1 MKIGNYN
8 ITKKIGKGGFGEVY
22 IAEKDNVNYALK
34 VCSKSDEESIRRFNR
49 EVRLME
55 SVKNENVIEV
65 LDYDF
70 KNIPPFFVMPLCQ
83 GALST
88 KDYKNNVELL
98 INDVLQI
105 CDGLEALHNH
115 PQRIVHRDIN
125 PNNILID
132 NDKLKLSDLG
142 LGKFESRDSTI
153 LTPSSIM
160 MGTEGFAPPEFY
172 KVGGTKNATISSD
185 IYQLGKTIYTL
196 YTRESPTYINIDKI
210 PAGLFYIIR
219 KCTNINPSE
228 RYANVSDLKAALNN
242 HLKILKG
249 ENNPY
254 ASFDKLLTEMQG
266 KKVTKENVYNLF
278 NILYEFKDDS
288 ELFYTKAKAI
298 PIDYFALLNTGDL
311 QIFMDVYNGVVT
323 ELDNNGKLNW
333 SDAENIALQM
343 KKIFNSTINID
354 IRTNSLRITLIFAAN
369 FNRYDAMDI
378 FNNMLKSVI
387 NDEEANSVATMLSD
401 NIDEY
406 ENIVLQKDQAT
417 GIHPTIQAIRYN
429 IIKKNGK

>member
-8 ITKKIGKGGFGEVY
+8 IIKKIGKGGFGEVY
-22 IAEKDNVNYALK
+22 IAEKDDTNFALK
-34 VCSKSDEESIRRFNR
+34 VCSKSDEESIHRFNR

-55 SVKNENVIEV
+55 SVKSENVIEV

-70 KNIPPFFVMPLCQ
+70 KNTPPFFVMPLCQ

-88 KDYKNNVELL
+88 KDYNSNVEML

-142 LGKFESRDSTI
+142 LGKFEERDRPI

-160 MGTEGFAPPEFY
+160 LGTEGFAPPEFY
-172 KVGGTKNATISSD
+172 KIGGTKNATISSY
-185 IYQLGKTIYTL
+185 IYQLGKTIYAL
-196 YTRESPTYINIDKI
+196 YTHESPAYINMDKI

-249 ENNPY
+249 EDNPY
-254 ASFDKLLTEMQG
+254 TSFDKLLTEMQG
-266 KKVTKENVYNLF
+266 KRITKEHVDNLF

-288 ELFYTKAKAI
+288 ELFYTKVKAL
-298 PIDYFALLNTGDL
+298 PIDYFSLLNTGDL

-323 ELDNNGKLNW
+323 DLDNNGKLNW
-333 SDAENIALQM
+333 SDAENVASQM
-343 KKIFNSTINID
+343 KKIFNSTIDID
-354 IRTNSLRITLIFAAN
+354 IRTNALRITLFFAAT
-369 FNRYDAMDI
+369 FNRYAAMDI
-378 FNNMLKSVI
+378 FNSMLKAVK
-387 NDEEANSVATMLSD
+387 NDDEANSIAIMLSD

>member
-8 ITKKIGKGGFGEVY
+8 IIKKIGKGGFGEVY
-22 IAEKDNVNYALK
+22 VAEKDDTNYALK
-34 VCSKSDEESIRRFNR
+34 ICSRSDEESIRRFNR

-55 SVKNENVIEV
+55 SIKNENVIEV
-65 LDYDF
+65 LNYDF
-70 KNIPPFFVMPLCQ
+70 KNSPPFFVMPLCQ

-88 KDYKNNVELL
+88 RDYKNNVEVL
-98 INDVLQI
+98 INDLLQI

-115 PQRIVHRDIN
+115 PQRIIHRDIN

-142 LGKFESRDSTI
+142 LGKFEERDSTI

-172 KVGGTKNATISSD
+172 KIGGTKNATITSD
-185 IYQLGKTIYTL
+185 IYQLGKTIYAL
-196 YTRESPTYINIDKI
+196 YTHESPTYIDIDKI

-219 KCTNINPSE
+219 KCTNINPLE

-242 HLKILKG
+242 HLEILKG

-254 ASFDKLLTEMQG
+254 SSFDKILTEMQS
-266 KKVTKENVYNLF
+266 KKATKENVNNLF

-288 ELFYTKAKAI
+288 ELFYAKTKTI
-298 PIDYFALLNTGDL
+298 PNDYFSFLNTGDL
-311 QIFMDVYNGVVT
+311 QIFIDVYSNVIT
-323 ELDNNGKLNW
+323 ELNNNGKLSW
-333 SDAENIALQM
+333 SDAENIASQM
-343 KKIFNSTINID
+343 RKIFNSTTSID
-354 IRTNSLRITLIFAAN
+354 IRTNALRITLFFAST

-378 FNNMLKSVI
+378 FNSMLKSVK
-387 NDEEANSVATMLSD
+387 NDDEANSVATMLSD
-401 NIDEY
+401 NINEY
-406 ENIVLQKDQAT
+406 ENIVLQKDMAT
-417 GIHPTIQAIRYN
+417 GIHSTIQAIRYN

>member
-1 MKIGNYN
+1 
-8 ITKKIGKGGFGEVY
+8 
-22 IAEKDNVNYALK
+22 
-34 VCSKSDEESIRRFNR
+34 
-49 EVRLME
+49 
-55 SVKNENVIEV
+55 
-65 LDYDF
+65 
-70 KNIPPFFVMPLCQ
+70 
-83 GALST
+83 
-88 KDYKNNVELL
+88 
-98 INDVLQI
+98 
-105 CDGLEALHNH
+105 
-115 PQRIVHRDIN
+115 
-125 PNNILID
+125 
-132 NDKLKLSDLG
+132 
-142 LGKFESRDSTI
+142 
-153 LTPSSIM
+153 M

>member
-142 LGKFESRDSTI
+142 LGKFEERDSTI

-210 PAGLFYIIR
+210 PAGLFI
-219 KCTNINPSE
+219 
-228 RYANVSDLKAALNN
+228 
-242 HLKILKG
+242 
-249 ENNPY
+249 
-254 ASFDKLLTEMQG
+254 
-266 KKVTKENVYNLF
+266 
-278 NILYEFKDDS
+278 
-288 ELFYTKAKAI
+288 
-298 PIDYFALLNTGDL
+298 
-311 QIFMDVYNGVVT
+311 
-323 ELDNNGKLNW
+323 
-333 SDAENIALQM
+333 
-343 KKIFNSTINID
+343 
-354 IRTNSLRITLIFAAN
+354 
-369 FNRYDAMDI
+369 
-378 FNNMLKSVI
+378 
-387 NDEEANSVATMLSD
+387 
-401 NIDEY
+401 
-406 ENIVLQKDQAT
+406 
-417 GIHPTIQAIRYN
+417 
-429 IIKKNGK
+429 